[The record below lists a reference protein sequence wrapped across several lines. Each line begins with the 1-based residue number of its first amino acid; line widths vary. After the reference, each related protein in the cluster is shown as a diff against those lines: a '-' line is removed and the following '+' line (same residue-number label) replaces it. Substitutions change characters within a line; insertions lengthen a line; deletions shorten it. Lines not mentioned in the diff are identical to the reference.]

1 MFTSDQINEIK
12 NKLQLFGKKDSS
24 FPKVDKCYSNDSI
37 VILQDGS
44 NKSISIDKLL
54 NTISIKYIDKLIE
67 NLEEGLLKVRIVNSL
82 PDIGN
87 PAIIYLVPSTSPSSG
102 NIYTEYL
109 WVQDLNKYEVIG
121 SIGGMD
127 IDDSLSDTSINPV
140 QNKVVT
146 GELNK
151 KQPKFAAD
159 YIATGDLNSIP
170 ITGGTLDLNGYL
182 LIIEDTPTVSND
194 LTIANGYV
202 TAGDTVSISPS
213 LPIVFVNCDVD
224 ITNLTTV
231 DNVEGY
237 NSVLHYKGAAYSGN
251 WSILNNEVET
261 SFDAELNNTSTNAIQ
276 NKAVFN
282 AIKDVNSSIGVIG
295 STVTDLKT
303 DNTNIK
309 RDVTTLMDKVFPFKV
324 AVSIDKTL
332 VQKGTTATANI
343 TIKAYQGD
351 DITQVDT
358 IIINGNEYH
367 GNIPY
372 TTQVTTTTNT
382 TYNVRVEKE
391 NKSAS
396 GSVSIRFVNLSYSGV
411 VASNFVVNAANVK
424 ALTSS
429 LQGGRSRTLTFN
441 LNNQKTCI
449 AYPKEFGAAASIK
462 DGNNFDYLASY
473 IRTEVTIDGEAYYVY
488 LLSSPTTITDFK
500 QIIN

>member
-1 MFTSDQINEIK
+1 MFTSEQINEIK

-44 NKSISIDKLL
+44 NKRISIDKLL

-82 PDIGN
+82 PEIGN
-87 PAIIYLVPSTSPSSG
+87 PAIIYLIPSTSPSSG

-121 SIGGMD
+121 SVGGMA

-170 ITGGTLDLNGYL
+170 ITRGTLDLNGYL
-182 LIIEDTPTVSND
+182 LNIESTPTVSND

-202 TAGDTVSISPS
+202 TAGDSVNISPS
-213 LPIVFVNCDVD
+213 LPIVFINCDVD

-237 NSVLHYKGAAYSGN
+237 NSVLHYKDATYSGY
-251 WSILNNEVET
+251 WSILNSEVET

-276 NKAVFN
+276 NRAVFN

-332 VQKGTTATANI
+332 AKKGTTATANI
-343 TIKAYQGD
+343 TVKAYQGD

-358 IIINGNEYH
+358 ILINGTEYH

-382 TYNVRVEKE
+382 TYNVKVKKQD
-391 NKSAS
+391 KSAS
-396 GSVSIRFVNLSYSGV
+396 GSVSIRFVALSYNGI
-411 VASNFVVNAANVK
+411 VASDFVVNAANIK
-424 ALTSS
+424 ALTST
-429 LQGGRSRTLTFN
+429 LVGGRGRTIIVSP
-441 LNNQKTCI
+441 NNQKVCI
-449 AYPKEFGAAASIK
+449 AYPKEFGVATSIK
-462 DGNNFDYLASY
+462 DDNGFDYLASY
-473 IRTEVTIDGEAYYVY
+473 TASEITIDGEAYYVY
-488 LLSSPTTITDFK
+488 LLNNATTITNFK